1 MSIATAKVA
10 GVGNIVACSVPTQ
23 EHGGIHPGILYTM
36 DLCGA
41 DRILNLGGVQGI
53 AAMAYGLFTGH
64 PADILVCPGNRFV
77 VAATRMLDRKRVV
90 SGKSA
95 SVRVDVVGRAIIKK
109 KNNQ

>member
-10 GVGNIVACSVPTQ
+10 GVGNIVACSGPTQ

-64 PADILVCPGNRFV
+64 PADILVGPGNRFV
-77 VAATRMLDRKRVV
+77 AEAKRMLFGQVGIDLFAGPTEILDRKSTRLN
-90 SGKSA
+90 SSH
-95 SVRVDVVGRAIIKK
+95 
-109 KNNQ
+109 